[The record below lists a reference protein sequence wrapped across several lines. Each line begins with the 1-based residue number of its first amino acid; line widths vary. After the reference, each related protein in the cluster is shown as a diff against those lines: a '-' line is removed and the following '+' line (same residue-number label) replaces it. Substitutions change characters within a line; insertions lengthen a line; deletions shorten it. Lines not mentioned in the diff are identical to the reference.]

1 MEKTVSSSDIRE
13 AEAFHC
19 SWIQSYLMTR
29 EACVCLRASSE
40 GEVPGKRMQWVIR
53 TWSEVKWNAT
63 SNPVQSSGLK
73 TTVSHENSTIINL
86 MNARKEF
93 WADMFEHKC
102 LRWNKPFFEMQ
113 SLLINGKIEN
123 FMEFRKDTWQ
133 PECYTMIDVITLNTT
148 VVSNDLGPS
157 QEVHASALCLMSQ
170 HCCLVGIFSLVA
182 IPLQSTQS
190 AGKNSI
196 CS

>member
-1 MEKTVSSSDIRE
+1 
-13 AEAFHC
+13 
-19 SWIQSYLMTR
+19 
-29 EACVCLRASSE
+29 
-40 GEVPGKRMQWVIR
+40 
-53 TWSEVKWNAT
+53 
-63 SNPVQSSGLK
+63 
-73 TTVSHENSTIINL
+73 
-86 MNARKEF
+86 
-93 WADMFEHKC
+93 
-102 LRWNKPFFEMQ
+102 
-113 SLLINGKIEN
+113 
-123 FMEFRKDTWQ
+123 
-133 PECYTMIDVITLNTT
+133 MIDVITLNTT